1 MRIFKL
7 NLICFFIILAA
18 GCATTSDPNRLN
30 AFHDASPKSI
40 LVVPP
45 VNMTTDVQ
53 GTTSVL
59 ATLPFYLAEKG
70 YYVFPVNTVK
80 TLLEY
85 EGYYEP
91 AEAHAAPPE
100 ELANLF
106 KADSILYVTIH
117 EWTSKYLLLTTTTEV
132 DFEYRILNADGAELW
147 SARQHMVYTPDNN
160 STGNPMFDLIAMA
173 VSAAIERASPNYLPL
188 TRQANSLAFYG
199 VNSIPPGPYSPTYAQ
214 YYEDLQPAK

>member
-1 MRIFKL
+1 MNTLKL
-7 NLICFFIILAA
+7 SLVFFIVALVT
-18 GCATTSDPNRLN
+18 GCATPGNPNRLN
-30 AFHDASPKSI
+30 AFHDAAPRSV

-45 VNMTTDVQ
+45 VNKTTDVQ

-91 AEAHAAPPE
+91 AEAHAAAPE
-100 ELANLF
+100 QLANLF

-117 EWTSKYLLLTTTTEV
+117 EWTSRYMLLATTTEV
-132 DFEYRILNADGAELW
+132 DFEYRIVNADGTELW
-147 SARQHMVYTPDNN
+147 SARQQMTYTPD
-160 STGNPMFDLIAMA
+160 SSSSGNPLVDLIAMA
-173 VSAAIERASPNYLPL
+173 VTAAVERAAPNYLPL
-188 TRQANSLAFYG
+188 TRQENSLAFYG
-199 VNSIPPGPYSPTYAQ
+199 PNGVPPGPCSPVYDQ
-214 YYEDLQPAK
+214 YYKQLNGAE